1 MKDMQM
7 KKEIV
12 LSLKPMTKTS
22 KLNDLAKKSK
32 EDVFRRVHNPKWPR
46 WRLEGVFTWTVNI
59 C

>member
-1 MKDMQM
+1 MQM

-22 KLNDLAKKSK
+22 QINDLAGKIHGRCLQTRTQSQMA
-32 EDVFRRVHNPKWPR
+32 FPR